1 MSDYYYVLER
11 LCKIMDNIEKDL
23 HSIDVSLGK
32 IVAQN
37 EKNEPK
43 NTLNELEYPEYKV
56 EKNNFYVGDGVYEA
70 RTEKKM
76 SWDEYFN
83 DNSNECESGIS
94 KYQRQMAEQVIS
106 DMHVFINKEEQ

>member
-1 MSDYYYVLER
+1 MSEYGYVLER

-43 NTLNELEYPEYKV
+43 NDLKELKSPEFKAKNE
-56 EKNNFYVGDGVYEA
+56 
-70 RTEKKM
+70 
-76 SWDEYFN
+76 SWDEYFGRK
-83 DNSNECESGIS
+83 SNECESEIS
-94 KYQRQMAEQVIS
+94 KYQERMVQKVVS
-106 DMHVFINKEEQ
+106 DMHAYMNKEENNENRS